1 MFLTEFVPSEDDV
14 RIIFETAIN
23 NPKYNGFREGIIDPI
38 IAKLSTPEGRKKYV
52 GYGDDFLAANS
63 DMLAKEYPTKAVTF
77 PKRYVD
83 DIIALFG
90 FTLSS
95 LKEEVTKV
103 AKSVNDSASFKT
115 IINTPTNVIHT
126 IALFY
131 SDMIGNRLLRD
142 SAKQQMG
149 LTIYNLMFNKYFGS
163 VYSESVMAY
172 TYMNMSR
179 TWGIVQSENL
189 VSWIGNTVDT
199 SYAFWKTSLSVNMSP
214 NILLKFLNRVRT
226 SFNQN
231 MKHLKSEFTKNLQN
245 GNLIGGD
252 LDGSE
257 DYVVTSNFTVVRQN
271 LIRLIR
277 TGDTIY
283 SSEGELYK
291 AISRLK
297 NVKCC
302 ELFELAQKVDPKDI
316 GTIMDA
322 IFYVFIN
329 KEGNDMKDINSTL
342 YISRITNMPTA
353 IDRAIAGKPII
364 LPLSKKYKVDSSII
378 KAYICLVATYIMQR
392 IGDANNK

>member
-1 MFLTEFVPSEDDV
+1 
-14 RIIFETAIN
+14 
-23 NPKYNGFREGIIDPI
+23 
-38 IAKLSTPEGRKKYV
+38 
-52 GYGDDFLAANS
+52 
-63 DMLAKEYPTKAVTF
+63 
-77 PKRYVD
+77 
-83 DIIALFG
+83 
-90 FTLSS
+90 
-95 LKEEVTKV
+95 
-103 AKSVNDSASFKT
+103 
-115 IINTPTNVIHT
+115 
-126 IALFY
+126 
-131 SDMIGNRLLRD
+131 
-142 SAKQQMG
+142 
-149 LTIYNLMFNKYFGS
+149 
-163 VYSESVMAY
+163 
-172 TYMNMSR
+172 
-179 TWGIVQSENL
+179 
-189 VSWIGNTVDT
+189 
-199 SYAFWKTSLSVNMSP
+199 MSP

>member
-83 DIIALFG
+83 DIISLFG

-142 SAKQQMG
+142 SSKQQMG

-231 MKHLKSEFTKNLQN
+231 MRHF
-245 GNLIGGD
+245 
-252 LDGSE
+252 
-257 DYVVTSNFTVVRQN
+257 
-271 LIRLIR
+271 
-277 TGDTIY
+277 
-283 SSEGELYK
+283 
-291 AISRLK
+291 
-297 NVKCC
+297 
-302 ELFELAQKVDPKDI
+302 
-316 GTIMDA
+316 
-322 IFYVFIN
+322 
-329 KEGNDMKDINSTL
+329 
-342 YISRITNMPTA
+342 
-353 IDRAIAGKPII
+353 
-364 LPLSKKYKVDSSII
+364 
-378 KAYICLVATYIMQR
+378 
-392 IGDANNK
+392 